1 MTYPFY
7 TKTFMS
13 NGLVFSY
20 NRVNSEDDI
29 FSIRLILAS
38 NPYPNC
44 SDNCIANAL
53 SDRHQVISK
62 KEFSKA
68 LREFKKLIR
77 QIQP

>member
-29 FSIRLILAS
+29 FSIKLILAT
-38 NPYPNC
+38 NPYPSC
-44 SDNCIANAL
+44 GDNCIANAL
-53 SDRHQVISK
+53 SERHEIISQ
-62 KEFSKA
+62 KEFAKA